1 MKNRTRKVAIAL
13 AGLLAASVVSSA
25 ETDQRVAES
34 RMAVKSFATQ
44 LKSELVGAMK
54 SGGPTKAISVC
65 HMKAPEIAK
74 SVSHAKG
81 WAIGRTSLKTRNPG
95 NAPDAWEK
103 AVLLK
108 FEQRKAQGE
117 PVKKMEY
124 SAVVD
129 HDGKREFRYM
139 KAIPTG
145 EVCLACHG
153 SHIAP
158 SVISKLDALYPRDQA
173 RGFKKGDIRGAFTI
187 RQPLD

>member
-1 MKNRTRKVAIAL
+1 MRNRTRKVAIML
-13 AGLLAASVVSSA
+13 AGLSAISAVSA
-25 ETDQRVAES
+25 VEIDRRITES

-54 SGGPTKAISVC
+54 SDGPVKAIGVC

-81 WAIGRTSLKTRNPG
+81 WTIGRTSLKTRNPD
-95 NAPDAWEK
+95 NAPDTWEK

-117 PVKKMEY
+117 SVRKMEY
-124 SAVVD
+124 SAVVN
-129 HDGKREFRYM
+129 HDGRKEFRYM

-145 EVCLACHG
+145 EVCLVCHG
-153 SHIAP
+153 DNIAP
-158 SVISKLDALYPRDQA
+158 GVISKLDVLYPHDRA